1 MILTPGVLL
10 YHASYTAVEN
20 IDLSLCADGKDFGKG
35 FYVTTDY
42 NQAYKFVKTSILKAV
57 KNGIK
62 IENKTVGYISI
73 YEFKQNQDLS
83 IFEFA
88 EADKQWLHCVAK
100 HRKNTLLDNFSYN
113 WNVYDIIVGKIAN
126 DTTNQ
131 VLTAYINGLYGEVG
145 SDLADETAVRLLLPN
160 KLANQLCF
168 KSAKSLTS
176 LVFKESREV
185 WINEGKQI

>member
-20 IDLSLCADGKDFGKG
+20 IDLSLC
-35 FYVTTDY
+35 
-42 NQAYKFVKTSILKAV
+42 
-57 KNGIK
+57 
-62 IENKTVGYISI
+62 
-73 YEFKQNQDLS
+73 
-83 IFEFA
+83 
-88 EADKQWLHCVAK
+88 
-100 HRKNTLLDNFSYN
+100 
-113 WNVYDIIVGKIAN
+113 
-126 DTTNQ
+126 
-131 VLTAYINGLYGEVG
+131 
-145 SDLADETAVRLLLPN
+145 ADETAVRLLLPN

>member
-1 MILTPGVLL
+1 M
-10 YHASYTAVEN
+10 
-20 IDLSLCADGKDFGKG
+20 
-35 FYVTTDY
+35 
-42 NQAYKFVKTSILKAV
+42 
-57 KNGIK
+57 
-62 IENKTVGYISI
+62 
-73 YEFKQNQDLS
+73 
-83 IFEFA
+83 

>member
-131 VLTAYINGLYGEVG
+131 VLALLKELNQKLGLTIIMISHQMNVIEKIC
-145 SDLADETAVRLLLPN
+145 N
-160 KLANQLCF
+160 KVAIIKFN
-168 KSAKSLTS
+168 SSLK
-176 LVFKESREV
+176 L
-185 WINEGKQI
+185 

>member
-42 NQAYKFVKTSILKAV
+42 NQAYKFVKTSILKAI

-83 IFEFA
+83 IFEFV
-88 EADKQWLHCVAK
+88 ESDKQWLHCVAK

-185 WINEGKQI
+185 WINEGK

>member
-83 IFEFA
+83 IFEFV